1 MYLFQIKDSLNS
13 LVILA
18 HFLLAISG
26 LGYTQDLYESISI
39 GSPEDRLGHTAV
51 WTGNEMIIWGGF
63 GTNEV
68 ALSTGGRY
76 NPSTDVWTS
85 ISNQQAP
92 EPRGGHTAVWTGNE
106 MIIWGGNIKNEEY
119 YSKGKN

>member
-51 WTGNEMIIWGGF
+51 WTGNEMIIWGGISQ
-63 GTNEV
+63 NSY
-68 ALSTGGRY
+68 LDTGGKY
-76 NPSTDVWTS
+76 NPSTDIWTP

-92 EPRGGHTAVWTGNE
+92 EPRGGHTAVWT
-106 MIIWGGNIKNEEY
+106 
-119 YSKGKN
+119 